1 MAQFVRVIPNRLY
14 NDLIQEGVIDIN
26 KYFPAAPK
34 SREQC
39 LLELVPETL
48 RDEASKLLKR
58 LSDIS
63 EFDWNDAGEIIYK
76 QEHCLGSNLP
86 LLLAQLLLE
95 DKTVTDMPG
104 WDCIKNILSE
114 IGYSSDQFDKH
125 SKIVDEQS
133 GKGDPLPT
141 SEPDTR
147 KQQPNRA
154 FCHWTTFEDL
164 FVFV

>member
-26 KYFPAAPK
+26 KYFPAATK

-58 LSDIS
+58 ISDIG
-63 EFDWNDAGEIIYK
+63 ELDWNDAGEIIYK

-86 LLLAQLLLE
+86 LLLTQLLLE
-95 DKTVTDMPG
+95 DKAVTNMTG
-104 WDCIKNILSE
+104 WECIKNLLHD
-114 IGYSSDQFDKH
+114 IGYATDQFDKDN
-125 SKIVDEQS
+125 KIVDEQT
-133 GKGDPLPT
+133 GKGDTVPT
-141 SEPDTR
+141 SEPDTCE
-147 KQQPNRA
+147 KQLNRT